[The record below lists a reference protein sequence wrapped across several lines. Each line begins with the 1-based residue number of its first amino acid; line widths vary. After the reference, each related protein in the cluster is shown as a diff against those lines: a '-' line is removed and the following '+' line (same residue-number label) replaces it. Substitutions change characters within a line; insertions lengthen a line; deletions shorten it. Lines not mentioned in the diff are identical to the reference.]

1 MKCKKQSWKRR
12 TLDLLEK
19 VLPGPWRERRISDL
33 VRLMGKSD
41 PSSEEQLQKRA
52 ESFLMMQILTLV
64 VVIMAG
70 LLLIL
75 AMKMQE
81 VGGSDEIVVTRN
93 RFGQGDKKVPL
104 ILRKGKEGREEKYEW
119 ILSEAQMSRQEK
131 EQYADRFFR
140 KLKKKV
146 LEKNRSWSAV
156 DQPLDFL
163 DSLSGYPFEISYRVE
178 DAEAILLDGSLGPRA
193 SMLSPD
199 ESLATKIQ
207 VTAEY
212 GDWTLERTWN
222 VKLVSQKESGSRDPF
237 AKMKDYLTQLNHQ
250 DSRAKEI
257 TLSGRWKG
265 YQICTERPYGDL
277 RLLIGLIIL
286 AGAALPGIRIWKI
299 SQQGD
304 LTKKQM
310 EKDFSS
316 IVHRL
321 ALYMGSGLSFM
332 STVDRISKD
341 YIRRR
346 EKQGKRYAF
355 EKILAMDR
363 QMKAGVSQTRACRNW
378 GDQFRGT
385 GYQKLALIL
394 IQSFTRSTREARAMM
409 DKEEAEAFRS
419 NVDRARKEGEE
430 ASTKLL
436 FPMIIMLAEVTL
448 LVMLPAI
455 LQFNHF

>member
-1 MKCKKQSWKRR
+1 MQG
-12 TLDLLEK
+12 LLEK
-19 VLPGPWRERRISDL
+19 VLPKPWRERRISDI

-41 PSSEEQLQKRA
+41 PSSKGQLKKRA
-52 ESFLMMQILTLV
+52 EDFLTTQILTLT

-70 LLLIL
+70 LALFLGMMIKE
-75 AMKMQE
+75 A
-81 VGGSDEIVVTRN
+81 GAPDEIVVTRN
-93 RFGQGDKKVPL
+93 RFGQGDKRVPL
-104 ILRKGKEGREEKYEW
+104 ILKNGKTGRREKYDW
-119 ILSEAQMSRQEK
+119 ILSEVQMNQQEK
-131 EQYADRFFR
+131 EQYANRFFHQ
-140 KLKKKV
+140 LKKRV
-146 LEKNRSWSAV
+146 LGKNRSWSEV
-156 DQPLDFL
+156 SQPLDFL
-163 DSLSGYPFEISYRVE
+163 ESLSGYPFEITYRVE
-178 DAEAILLDGSLGPRA
+178 DPETIFLDGSLAPQIA
-193 SMLSPD
+193 LLSPD

-212 GDWTLERTWN
+212 EDWTVERTWD
-222 VKLVSQKESGSRDPF
+222 VKLISKKESGSVDPF
-237 AKMKDYLTQLNHQ
+237 GTMKDYLSRLNHQ
-250 DSRAKEI
+250 GDGVEEI
-257 TLSGRWKG
+257 TLSGQWKG
-265 YQICTERPYGDL
+265 YQICTDRPYMDYPL
-277 RLLIGLIIL
+277 FIGLFVL
-286 AGAALPGIRIWKI
+286 AGAMLPGIRIWKI
-299 SQQGD
+299 YQQGD
-304 LTKKQM
+304 LTKKQV

-332 STVDRISKD
+332 SAVDRISKD

-346 EKQGKRYAF
+346 DGQGKRYAF
-355 EKILAMDR
+355 EKILIMDK

-385 GYQKLALIL
+385 GYQKLSLIL
-394 IQSFTRSTREARAMM
+394 IQSFTRGTREARAMM